1 MTRSITLSD
10 GTKIPS
16 LAWGNMGGKEK
27 ALSAGAAA
35 LKAGI
40 LHIDSAQ
47 IYGTEAEVPG
57 AIKAAGLKRE
67 DVYVTTK
74 RECGLGAGVLHT
86 SPHMRFNNCSV
97 DTLAYR

>member
-1 MTRSITLSD
+1 
-10 GTKIPS
+10 
-16 LAWGNMGGKEK
+16 MGGKEK

-40 LHIDSAQ
+40 LQIDSAQ

-74 RECGLGAGVLHT
+74 REWMFRIRHPPPRGAMYQ
-86 SPHMRFNNCSV
+86 S
-97 DTLAYR
+97 